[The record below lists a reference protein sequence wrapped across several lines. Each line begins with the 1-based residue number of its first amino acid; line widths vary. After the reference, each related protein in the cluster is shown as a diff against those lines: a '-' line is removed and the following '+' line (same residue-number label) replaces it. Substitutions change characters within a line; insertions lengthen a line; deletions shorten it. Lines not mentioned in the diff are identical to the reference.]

1 MATITELVAQLRL
14 DLSDPELPGAGDDSD
29 SLWLDSELIHYIN
42 QAQRVFVEKTYC
54 LPDSTNFT
62 STVQDGTT
70 WVDKDPLIID
80 IIEGWL
86 TTAEKKIT
94 PKRRIEVDRGYETVD
109 YGTRLSSSWRRAT
122 GTPEFVVTDLDAL
135 QNRLVP
141 ASTISDTIEWTVYR
155 YPLDS
160 ITSTSSTLEI
170 EEQWHYE
177 LLVWAKVLAFKKQ
190 DAETQD
196 MTRAR
201 DYETDWNR
209 RVIPE
214 AQGFFAKKFKK
225 LGTTG
230 YGGII

>member
-1 MATITELVAQLRL
+1 MATVTELVAQLRL
-14 DLSDPELPGAGDDSD
+14 DLSDPEMPGSGDDSD

-62 STVQDGTT
+62 SAISDGTT
-70 WVDKDPLIID
+70 WIDKDPLIID

-86 TTAEKKIT
+86 TTAQKQVKPT
-94 PKRRIEVDRGYETVD
+94 RRVDIDRGFEVVD

-122 GTPEFVVTDLDAL
+122 GTPEWVVVDLDAI

-141 ASTISDTIEWTVYR
+141 SSTISDTIEWVVYR
-155 YPLDS
+155 YPLEGIS
-160 ITSTSSTLEI
+160 TTSSTLEI
-170 EEQWHYE
+170 EEQFHYE
-177 LLVWAKVLAFKKQ
+177 LLVWAKVLAFSKQ

-196 MTRAR
+196 MTRKR
-201 DYETDWNR
+201 DHESDWNN

-214 AQGFFAKKFKK
+214 ARAFYAKKFQK